1 MKSVLNFERLSFFV
15 IAPID
20 MFIPQFCG
28 SLNFFFNSPRRVSCF
43 YDLFYKVQ
51 FEICFNRVNT
61 SRESWSPPKTR
72 IIYLIFLFDLVI
84 CFILQRGCGGQWNK
98 RTGALQP
105 SSSEEQQFAFSGRC
119 MKMHMWAGSSGIQ
132 QLTGLRGAE
141 GETEFVE
148 EQAGTPLHFITTRA
162 RGIWLP

>member
-28 SLNFFFNSPRRVSCF
+28 SFNFFFNSPRRVSCF

-84 CFILQRGCGGQWNK
+84 CFILQYGCGGDSEIK
-98 RTGALQP
+98 GLASCSLP
-105 SSSEEQQFAFSGRC
+105 LKSSNLLSRDDDQCIDGISWCWHLATCTSREKCTCGRDQQGFNN
-119 MKMHMWAGSSGIQ
+119 
-132 QLTGLRGAE
+132 
-141 GETEFVE
+141 
-148 EQAGTPLHFITTRA
+148 
-162 RGIWLP
+162 